1 MENRGVAGD
10 IFLVGMFF
18 GISFGVLDS
27 PFGLKSARWMLDAG
41 RWWLFWG
48 EQGQN
53 YVNYWGA
60 GDYEFIQYLLCVL
73 LAILSKKYTGKD
85 IKKLHIEKAILLKI
99 CAMIMLFIIPNMNF
113 GKLTNLIR
121 LARINSV
128 LMNFSYRWYPC
139 SCLLFVKLTSILCW
153 S

>member
-1 MENRGVAGD
+1 MDGKQGCGWGYISRGY
-10 IFLVGMFF
+10 
-18 GISFGVLDS
+18 VL
-27 PFGLKSARWMLDAG
+27 RYQ
-41 RWWLFWG
+41 FWG
-48 EQGQN
+48 IRQSLWTEIGQMN
-53 YVNYWGA
+53 AGCWEMVIVLRRTGSELCELQGA

-128 LMNFSYRWYPC
+128 LMNFSYR
-139 SCLLFVKLTSILCW
+139 
-153 S
+153 